1 MPSHVTNIRI
11 FSFDVYDI
19 HHIRKYLS
27 QQSSEAF
34 MSTKILPS
42 NIAYFLITLAT
53 DKKQI
58 GIWNSSNYFY
68 DLLN

>member
-1 MPSHVTNIRI
+1 
-11 FSFDVYDI
+11 
-19 HHIRKYLS
+19 
-27 QQSSEAF
+27 
-34 MSTKILPS
+34 MSAKILPS

-58 GIWNSSNYFY
+58 GVWNSSNYFY

>member
-1 MPSHVTNIRI
+1 MRS
-11 FSFDVYDI
+11 FSFDAYNI
-19 HHIRKYLS
+19 HQIRKYLS

-34 MSTKILPS
+34 MSANILPS

-58 GIWNSSNYFY
+58 GVWNSSNYIY